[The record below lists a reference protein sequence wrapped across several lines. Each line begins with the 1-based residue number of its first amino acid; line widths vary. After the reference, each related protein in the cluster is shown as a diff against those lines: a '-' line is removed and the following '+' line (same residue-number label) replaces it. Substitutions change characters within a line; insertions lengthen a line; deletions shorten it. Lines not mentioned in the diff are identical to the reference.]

1 MVVGVVNK
9 RFSNQKMFGS
19 VINYSLF
26 KGEIVVKIY
35 LDSNKK
41 RMIIYS
47 PQHPQGDMITD
58 LPKDGLFYPA
68 VQNKTSVP
76 KHKSSLKVF
85 FKFEQSVPKEKS
97 EIGASLVYSS
107 EDGAD
112 NLDESAS
119 LQGNNANQSINYP
132 TREESK
138 RQEQNNRR
146 GATPN

>member
-1 MVVGVVNK
+1 MVVGVINK

-85 FKFEQSVPKEKS
+85 FKFEQ
-97 EIGASLVYSS
+97 
-107 EDGAD
+107 
-112 NLDESAS
+112 
-119 LQGNNANQSINYP
+119 
-132 TREESK
+132 
-138 RQEQNNRR
+138 
-146 GATPN
+146 